1 MAVGRT
7 AGTLRDPV
15 TLLAST
21 VSAQAENARNLGTAR
36 VKILLITMGSF
47 LGVARDLVF
56 RFFNFTRRMS
66 DDEIEYTIGRQTCL
80 RPKPKVRPISLGVF
94 LHRKSLSC

>member
-80 RPKPKVRPISLGVF
+80 HGTGLQ
-94 LHRKSLSC
+94 